1 MGLVRVLA
9 TVAALAVSSEANAA
23 NFLAYT
29 FTGYGSGFTDSSS
42 TQAENV
48 NSLIPLASFSVT
60 IYVSL
65 DNGSNCKNGGA
76 SSGGCYE
83 GNGVNNYFI
92 AGPEITEFNRVMLN
106 GGTLT
111 ASDER
116 EYLSDYN
123 LDISANF
130 SKSPQSFADLGQS
143 AKFLNGG
150 FSYSNIGRRYSEGL
164 SGTLTGFSVQNVTE
178 PGPVNVFFQA
188 VPEPATWT
196 MMIAGFGIVG
206 IGLRRRKNATV
217 RLSRV

>member
-1 MGLVRVLA
+1 MRLVRILA
-9 TVAALAVSSEANAA
+9 TVAALAVSSGANAA

-48 NSLIPLASFSVT
+48 YNFIPLASFSVT
-60 IYVSL
+60 FFVSL
-65 DNGSNCKNGGA
+65 ENGSNCTNGGA

-92 AGPEITEFNRVMLN
+92 AGPEITEFNRVGIN
-106 GGTLT
+106 GSALT

-116 EYLSDYN
+116 EYFSDYN
-123 LDISANF
+123 LDVFANF
-130 SKSPQSFADLGQS
+130 SGSPQSFADLGQS

-150 FSYSNIGRRYSEGL
+150 FSYSNIGRRYSEVL
-164 SGTLTGFSVQNVTE
+164 SGTLTGFSVQSVTG
-178 PGPVNVFFQA
+178 PGPVNVFFRA

-206 IGLRRRKNATV
+206 VGLRRRKNAAV